1 MTTGNFYYGYKLVA
15 AAFLAQFIAIGIY
28 SYVLGPFMQ
37 PMIDDLGWTRAE
49 FTLTR
54 SISQIVM
61 AVTGV
66 FVGVQVDRF
75 GGRSIMLIGA
85 TILTAVLIAHSQI
98 NSLFSWW
105 LLNGVLLTVGTA
117 MVGSLVVNVTLSKWF
132 IVNRGKAIAYA
143 AMGVSFGGIVL
154 TPLATFLIDNTGWR
168 TAWICLGLFS
178 AAILY
183 PVALMM
189 RRAPEDEG
197 LNPDGFSKE
206 QMQAHPQ
213 TANTNGG
220 EFAFTR
226 AEALRTLS
234 FYALVIAFGFFTI
247 NIVVLLLLSVPFLTD
262 SGFSR
267 GDAALAIFVA
277 SIPAMLSKP
286 IWGYLIDRGR
296 PKPLAAGSAM
306 VTGLALVL
314 IIFSVDAGVFFW
326 VSLAYMV
333 LGFGWGGMIPLQ
345 EVIWA
350 SYFGRRHIGAIRGA
364 GMPFGLLLGAAAP
377 WLVALS
383 ADLTGTYS
391 DALMVVALLNILS
404 GILIFLIPPPRARDQ
419 SNQHK

>member
-154 TPLATFLIDNTGWR
+154 TPLATFLIDNIGWR

-206 QMQAHPQ
+206 QMQAHREGSLSISALP
-213 TANTNGG
+213 AKG
-220 EFAFTR
+220 TR
-226 AEALRTLS
+226 M
-234 FYALVIAFGFFTI
+234 
-247 NIVVLLLLSVPFLTD
+247 
-262 SGFSR
+262 
-267 GDAALAIFVA
+267 
-277 SIPAMLSKP
+277 SIL
-286 IWGYLIDRGR
+286 DRHR
-296 PKPLAAGSAM
+296 L
-306 VTGLALVL
+306 
-314 IIFSVDAGVFFW
+314 
-326 VSLAYMV
+326 
-333 LGFGWGGMIPLQ
+333 
-345 EVIWA
+345 
-350 SYFGRRHIGAIRGA
+350 
-364 GMPFGLLLGAAAP
+364 
-377 WLVALS
+377 
-383 ADLTGTYS
+383 
-391 DALMVVALLNILS
+391 
-404 GILIFLIPPPRARDQ
+404 
-419 SNQHK
+419 